1 MKQQMRPVVTLCSAL
16 DPRCLAA
23 IPWNIRRAAEQIK
36 NLAWRYLLDVGHFT
50 REHTMKVGKILSF
63 HAQCVTC
70 IKKGKVG
77 KDKDFGRVF
86 QLGRIKGNFLF
97 VLESNS
103 LRMEDK
109 HSFAPLLALDAELF
123 GKGALESAS
132 ADKGYWSATNQ
143 RALIKQGVKE
153 LGLQPPANLKKK
165 CGLAG
170 TEVLQKLRD
179 RRAGIEPLIGHTK
192 AGGQLGKSR
201 MRSDAASLAA
211 GYGSVLGF
219 NLRQISRA
227 QRSTT
232 RKAA

>member
-1 MKQQMRPVVTLCSAL
+1 
-16 DPRCLAA
+16 
-23 IPWNIRRAAEQIK
+23 
-36 NLAWRYLLDVGHFT
+36 
-50 REHTMKVGKILSF
+50 
-63 HAQCVTC
+63 
-70 IKKGKVG
+70 
-77 KDKDFGRVF
+77 
-86 QLGRIKGNFLF
+86 
-97 VLESNS
+97 
-103 LRMEDK
+103 MEDK